1 MRAALPVLSH
11 LRNSV
16 EDGGNEGSS
25 HFDVSP
31 QFFCLRCDIS
41 TACGTYLL
49 FRKKNTY
56 QHSAPLV
63 VVIDSPLVEM
73 NSGTFIHSDLR

>member
-31 QFFCLRCDIS
+31 QFFVYG
-41 TACGTYLL
+41 ATYRLHAEPIC
-49 FRKKNTY
+49 FSEKKY
-56 QHSAPLV
+56 LPALGSV
-63 VVIDSPLVEM
+63 
-73 NSGTFIHSDLR
+73 SGGHRQSVGGDEFWHFHPFGS